1 MVAGRMVLGFMT
13 KLDPKPPS
21 RLAPQQNRS
30 RETRARILAAAD
42 TLLRAQGVDGF
53 SIGGIASLA
62 GIPIGNIYR
71 RFEGKDDILQ
81 ALKDAVANRIAAAVS
96 SAVKTQ
102 SDRDLQSYVEGFAD
116 AVIGVFSSD
125 EELHRALFDP
135 RVASPKMLETGQNA
149 RSTIYSQFSS
159 GLSTHLAGLE
169 GEAAETAAKVVFS
182 IITNAALTK
191 VRGQDPIMRHFA
203 WDEVRRQYS
212 LAAIAYLRELQSAR
226 PPSGVPR

>member
-1 MVAGRMVLGFMT
+1 MVLGFMT
-13 KLDPKPPS
+13 KLDPQPPS

-42 TLLRAQGVDGF
+42 SLLRAQGVDGF

-71 RFEGKDDILQ
+71 RFEGRDDILH
-81 ALKDAVANRIAAAVS
+81 ALKDAVAGRIAEAVR
-96 SAVKTQ
+96 SAVETE
-102 SDRDLQSYVEGFAD
+102 SARDVASFIEAFAE
-116 AVIGVFSSD
+116 AIIGVFSSD

-135 RVASPKMLETGQNA
+135 RAASPKMLETGQNV
-149 RSTIYSQFSS
+149 RSAIYSQFNA

-169 GEAAETAAKVVFS
+169 HQTAETAAKVIFS

-191 VRGQDPIMRHFA
+191 VRGQDPIMRSLE
-203 WDEVRRQYS
+203 WDEVKRQYS
-212 LAAIAYLRELQSAR
+212 HAAIAYLRELQSLR
-226 PPSGVPR
+226 